1 MGTIASSP
9 LTQHQPSASPTSMT
23 KSADDLVE
31 VRADK
36 KGPLQERL
44 REKLLNLRPGTSTP
58 KSPKK
63 SISLPPPMPLPHPS
77 PGSLGDRP
85 LPGTR
90 VAVYWPGLDEWY
102 EGTALGDAPPL
113 MFRVEYEGGAVEHA
127 LAENEWYA
135 VDMENVSPATLSST
149 LTTVNFSPVPRSPCP
164 RSGPRSPFRSTHSN
178 RWARASSRSGS
189 GSARLSR

>member
-1 MGTIASSP
+1 MGKKRTPA
-9 LTQHQPSASPTSMT
+9 TASPTSMT

-31 VRADK
+31 FRADK

-63 SISLPPPMPLPHPS
+63 SISLPPPMLLPHPS
-77 PGSLGDRP
+77 KDSLRDRP

-90 VAVYWPGLDEWY
+90 VAVYWPGLDGWY

-113 MFRVEYEGGAVEHA
+113 TFRVEYEGGAVEHA
-127 LAENEWYA
+127 LADNEWCA
-135 VDMENVSPATLSST
+135 VDMENVSPAKRSSKLTLPAQQPIGASIVT
-149 LTTVNFSPVPRSPCP
+149 L
-164 RSGPRSPFRSTHSN
+164 
-178 RWARASSRSGS
+178 
-189 GSARLSR
+189 RLRLRT